1 MLSADDLAIQET
13 QLVMQ
18 LREVKR
24 ARKVALKAQ
33 KSAGAPI
40 LAEAIIKAKI
50 TLMTLEQAS
59 EIATKIASLGAVE
72 TLKRLAK

>member
-13 QLVMQ
+13 QLAMQ

-24 ARKVALKAQ
+24 ARKAALKAQ
-33 KSAGAPI
+33 QSAGAPI

-50 TLMTLEQAS
+50 ALD
-59 EIATKIASLGAVE
+59 ISLNI
-72 TLKRLAK
+72 TQHKH